1 MFRKSVHLF
10 SVALLGLA
18 LVPSNVWADEV
29 VEPAAPSVTT
39 ELIESPAAVAEQPA
53 PEAEIGIQPE
63 AEVVVEEPEITEP
76 SAAEPSE
83 AGVEESSETPEDE
96 PEETATPNPETVN
109 PEQAAEPIAAVQ
121 PKAARAAAPALKDDY
136 DGKIVD
142 HEKAITDEKAKI
154 PAEYNFMPNFDHL
167 DDIIVSSNGAYQD
180 DTNSFLFD
188 LKQETANSITVI
200 YKNVGTYNGKVIDMK
215 VTVKDWTVFVGS
227 SYNQL
232 YIHKKNGIMMW
243 GISDVRLNY
252 SFLDN
257 LTAAAVNVSGFFNF
271 TDIDLQQSID
281 LFANNNVKNYYV
293 TKGNQLY
300 FKTHNG
306 YIKIGE
312 INRTRTDDNNKNYWL
327 TYTYN
332 NVSNFDVRYNQDY
345 ESGAVFNYTYQAPV
359 VIEKTPAKPEIKEPE
374 IIEEAPKEEITV
386 DEPKEAKTETT
397 TVNLAAKTEKVE
409 PVKAEIKEAVKEAEP
424 LKQAVL
430 PQTND
435 QSSSIFAILGGTCL
449 FLLGALFLNKK
460 KV

>member
-53 PEAEIGIQPE
+53 PEAEVGVQPE

-76 SAAEPSE
+76 SASEPSE
-83 AGVEESSETPEDE
+83 AGVEESSEAPEDE
-96 PEETATPNPETVN
+96 PEETATPNPEMVN
-109 PEQAAEPIAAVQ
+109 SEQTAEPIAAVQ

-142 HEKAITDEKAKI
+142 HEKAITNEKAKI

-167 DDIIVSSNGAYQD
+167 DDIIVNASSSY
-180 DTNSFLFD
+180 FD
-188 LKQETANSITVI
+188 RMGFFVFNLKNESANSITVL
-200 YKNVGTYNGKVIDMK
+200 YKNVGSYNGKVIDMK
-215 VTVKDWTVFVGS
+215 VTVKDWTVFAGS
-227 SYNQL
+227 LYNQL
-232 YIHKKNGIMMW
+232 YIHKKNGITMR

-252 SFLDN
+252 TFLDN
-257 LTAAAVNVSGFFNF
+257 LTSAAVNVSGFFNF
-271 TDIDLQQSID
+271 TDIDLLQSID
-281 LFANNNVKNYYV
+281 LFDHNNVQNYYV
-293 TKGNQLY
+293 AKGNELY
-300 FKTHNG
+300 FKTYNG

-312 INRTRTDDNNKNYWL
+312 INRTGTDDDDENFWL
-327 TYTYN
+327 TYTYK

-345 ESGAVFNYTYQAPV
+345 DSGAVFNYTYQAPV
-359 VIEKTPAKPEIKEPE
+359 VIEETPTKSESKEPE